1 MKMENFT
8 KTNIE
13 EVRTQVELAL
23 TEVAKQLGITLE
35 VGTISFNHGFFKAS
49 VEGKITSGDPILD
62 MKKAFVKNAR
72 FTLVEEMFGTSFQD
86 PQGEWHTIVEYNPRS
101 RTYPVLTVKGR
112 VVGKP
117 TNKWAVSAVIQ
128 LTRKTSAT
136 T

>member
-8 KTNIE
+8 RTNIK

-35 VGTISFNHGFFKAS
+35 VGNISFDHGSFKAS

-72 FTLVEEMFGTSFQD
+72 FTLVEEMFGASFQD
-86 PQGEWHTIVEYNPRS
+86 HQGQWHTVVEYNPRS
-101 RTYPVLTVKGR
+101 RTYPILTAKGR
-112 VVGKP
+112 VVSKP
-117 TNKWAVSAVIQ
+117 TNKWTISAVVQ
-128 LTRKTSAT
+128 LTKKTLT
-136 T
+136 TT